1 MKYFTPQL
9 YIEFNSD
16 DPDIADRADEQ
27 WERALADYSN
37 HLKKIRGRLSVKV
50 RDLADVRCLHDAS
63 YLGFTK
69 ISLPSAAG
77 DLAMLAVEQGEQVLL
92 LVYVL
97 ADEPLVAR
105 PLEAPV
111 FSDQAVHWLYDEV
124 DVSSDGT
131 FSHRILLSDGRILSL
146 HFVDFDQIM
155 LPKSVVRR
163 ERHAA
168 ASASL

>member
-9 YIEFNSD
+9 YIDFNSD

-27 WERALADYSN
+27 WERALADYRK
-37 HLKKIRGRLSVKV
+37 HLKKIRGRLNEKV
-50 RDLADVRCLHDAS
+50 RDLAEVCCLHDAA

-77 DLAMLAVEQGEQVLL
+77 DLAILAVEQGERALL

-105 PLEAPV
+105 PLESPL

-124 DVSSDGT
+124 DVASDGT
-131 FSHRILLSDGRILSL
+131 FSHQISLSDGRILAL
-146 HFVDFDQIM
+146 RFVDFDQIE
-155 LPKSVVRR
+155 LSNSVVRR
-163 ERHAA
+163 ERDAA
-168 ASASL
+168 APASP